1 MYLHILLDLKFKY
14 FREKRKIQNTCEAIR
29 DKGML
34 PGFPYKQKLQ
44 ERCFKQ
50 FPYDIYHCQGCK
62 MPMENTDKFFFSLS
76 SFFFPEGQLKS
87 YNDKTVRSALIH

>member
-1 MYLHILLDLKFKY
+1 
-14 FREKRKIQNTCEAIR
+14 
-29 DKGML
+29 ML

-62 MPMENTDKFFFSLS
+62 MPMENTDKFFFS
-76 SFFFPEGQLKS
+76 FFILFS
-87 YNDKTVRSALIH
+87 WRSVEILQWQNCQKCTNSLTEI